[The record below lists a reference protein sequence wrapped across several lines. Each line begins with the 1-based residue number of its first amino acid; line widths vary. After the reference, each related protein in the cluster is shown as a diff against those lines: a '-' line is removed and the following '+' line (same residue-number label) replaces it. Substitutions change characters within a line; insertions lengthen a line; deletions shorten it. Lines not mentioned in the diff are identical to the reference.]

1 MFRIVE
7 RQPMKRIPCIIIAA
21 VSLLLGLLVYLLFNQ
36 ATYIYSFL
44 PEWLRFQQLTVDN
57 SILDML
63 LKNYCADLLWAISFT
78 FVVQS
83 ILMLKP
89 PKVYLLLLTT
99 VLGVAVEIMQLSS
112 IINGTFDLFD
122 ILVYFLGSLI
132 SIIIIKIGGKR
143 NEIN

>member
-1 MFRIVE
+1 
-7 RQPMKRIPCIIIAA
+7 MKRKHCIIIAA
-21 VSLLLGLLVYLLFNQ
+21 ISSCLGLCVYLLFNQ
-36 ATYIYSFL
+36 TTYIYSFFFFF
-44 PEWLRFQQLTVDN
+44 LRFQQITVDN
-57 SILDML
+57 DVLDML

-89 PKVYLLLLTT
+89 PKVYLLLFTT
-99 VLGVAVEIMQLSS
+99 VLGVAIEIMQLFS